1 MKSLPEIQR
10 QLEAGKFEFTRHAS
24 KRTIERNISDR
35 EIRET
40 ASSLE
45 IVEDYPDDKYSPS
58 CLVLGF
64 TNIQRA
70 LHMQVSR
77 MESDM
82 VRIITIYEPDDISWV
97 NFRTRRQ

>member
-82 VRIITIYEPDDISWV
+82 VRIITIYEPDDTSWI
-97 NFRTRRQ
+97 NFRTRR